1 MLDSDDIALHLLAV
15 NQICYEH
22 LDRVDA
28 PCIDRP
34 FYLNSGVVNLH
45 NRRALR
51 PLGPGAGACSGF
63 PTPGP
68 GGAG

>member
-1 MLDSDDIALHLLAV
+1 VLDSDDIALHLLAV

-22 LDRVDA
+22 LDRVGA
-28 PCIDRP
+28 PCIDKP
-34 FYLNSGVVNLH
+34 FYLNSGVVNLR

-63 PTPGP
+63 PKPCP